1 MGWGRSGESV
11 WTVVQAVRRDSWLS
25 LFMKT
30 HFPGEQRL
38 ANLECTHL
46 RFPRG
51 DRVTLTFNK
60 EKQTP

>member
-1 MGWGRSGESV
+1 M

-38 ANLECTHL
+38 ANMECTHL